1 MLILCLFGI
10 IMVFSASYYVSINED
25 GNPYSY
31 LKKQLM
37 WFGMGLVTMLIFSR
51 IDYHIW
57 GQFWVLFYLIGLA
70 LLGALFIPH
79 VGININGA
87 TRWIGVGPIT
97 IMPGE
102 IAKITLIFYI
112 SGLLA
117 KSPNLVKD
125 IWGVLGI
132 VGVTGV
138 YAALIMKQPN
148 MSTAATIVLIA
159 GGMLLVAGT
168 KMWQL
173 FALGGLAIAGGVA
186 LVMTSEYRYARYMSF
201 LDPFEDSLGNGF
213 QAAQSLLALGTGG
226 FTGLGLGNSV
236 QKYLYLPEPQND
248 FITAIIGEELGFVG
262 IIILMGVYVLLIW
275 RGCKAAMNA
284 KDYYGMMM
292 AAGITI
298 MIGVQVAIN
307 IAVVTSSMPPTG
319 VILPFVSYGGNALML
334 LMGLMGILWN
344 ITRQSEKEE
353 IRLLDEKRRLALEE
367 ESNRMINRTV
377 RQSRI

>member
-1 MLILCLFGI
+1 
-10 IMVFSASYYVSINED
+10 
-25 GNPYSY
+25 
-31 LKKQLM
+31 
-37 WFGMGLVTMLIFSR
+37 MLIFFLS
-51 IDYHIW
+51 
-57 GQFWVLFYLIGLA
+57 
-70 LLGALFIPH
+70 
-79 VGININGA
+79 
-87 TRWIGVGPIT
+87 GV
-97 IMPGE
+97 
-102 IAKITLIFYI
+102 
-112 SGLLA
+112 LA
-117 KSPNLVKD
+117 KSPRMVNKPGGL
-125 IWGVLGI
+125 IAIVLSAGL
-132 VGVTGV
+132 
-138 YAALIMKQPN
+138 YAGLIMLQPN
-148 MSTAATIVLIA
+148 MSTAATIIFIA
-159 GGMLLVAGT
+159 GGILLVAGT
-168 KMWQL
+168 KIWQL
-173 FALGGLAIAGGVA
+173 LVLAGIAVAGGVG

-248 FITAIIGEELGFVG
+248 FITAIIGEELGFIG

-292 AAGITI
+292 ASGITI

-353 IRLLDEKRRLALEE
+353 IRLLDERRRLALEE
-367 ESNRMINRTV
+367 ENNRMINRSV